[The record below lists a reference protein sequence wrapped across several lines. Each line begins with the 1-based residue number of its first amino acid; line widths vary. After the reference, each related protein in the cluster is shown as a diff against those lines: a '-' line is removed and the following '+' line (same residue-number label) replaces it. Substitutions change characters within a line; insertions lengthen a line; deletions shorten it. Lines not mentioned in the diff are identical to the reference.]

1 MINRPVWLLAVSLV
15 MASLIAPVVAIAQ
28 DSVSR
33 MTKEELKARL
43 DDASLVIVDA
53 RSSRDWDTSDRKI
66 KGAVR
71 VEPRDASKLPENY
84 SKDQTLVF
92 YCT

>member
-1 MINRPVWLLAVSLV
+1 MINRLVWLLAVSLV
-15 MASLIAPVVAIAQ
+15 MASLIAPIVIAQ
-28 DSVSR
+28 DGVSR

-53 RSSRDWDTSDRKI
+53 RSSGDWDASDRKI

-71 VEPRDASKLPENY
+71 VEPRDASKLPETY

-92 YCT
+92 YCA

>member
-1 MINRPVWLLAVSLV
+1 MINRPGWFLIGSLV
-15 MASLIAPVVAIAQ
+15 MASLIVQVAIAQ

-43 DDASLVIVDA
+43 DDSNLVIVDA
-53 RSSRDWDTSDRKI
+53 RSSRDWTTSDRKI

-71 VEPRDASKLPENY
+71 VEPRDASKLPDTY

-92 YCT
+92 YCA

>member
-1 MINRPVWLLAVSLV
+1 MINRTAWLLVVSLV
-15 MASLIAPVVAIAQ
+15 MASLITPVAIAQ

-43 DDASLVIVDA
+43 DDSSLVIVDA
-53 RSSRDWDTSDRKI
+53 RSSRDWDASDHKI

-71 VEPRDASKLPENY
+71 IEPRDANKLPETY
-84 SKDQTLVF
+84 SKDQTLVL
-92 YCT
+92 YCA

>member
-1 MINRPVWLLAVSLV
+1 MINRPPVWLLAVSLV
-15 MASLIAPVVAIAQ
+15 MASLIAQVAIAQ

-43 DDASLVIVDA
+43 DDSNLVIIDA
-53 RSSRDWDTSDRKI
+53 RSSRDWDASDRKI

-71 VEPRDASKLPENY
+71 VEPRDASKLPETY

-92 YCT
+92 YCA

>member
-1 MINRPVWLLAVSLV
+1 MINRTLWLLTVSLV
-15 MASLIAPVVAIAQ
+15 MASLVAQAAIAQ
-28 DSVSR
+28 DNVGR

-43 DDASLVIVDA
+43 NDPSLVVVDA
-53 RSSRDWDTSDRKI
+53 RSHRDWDASDRKI

-71 VEPRDASKLPENY
+71 VEPRDANKLPETY

-92 YCT
+92 YCA

>member
-15 MASLIAPVVAIAQ
+15 MASLIAPVAIAQ
-28 DSVSR
+28 DSIGR

-43 DDASLVIVDA
+43 DDPSLVIVDA
-53 RSSRDWDTSDRKI
+53 RSSRDWDASDRKI

-71 VEPRDASKLPENY
+71 VEPRDANQLPETY
-84 SKDQTLVF
+84 SKDQILVF
-92 YCT
+92 YCA

>member
-15 MASLIAPVVAIAQ
+15 MASLIAPVAIAQ
-28 DSVSR
+28 DSISR

-43 DDASLVIVDA
+43 DDSSLVIVDA
-53 RSSRDWDTSDRKI
+53 RSSRNWDASDRKI

-71 VEPRDASKLPENY
+71 VEPRDASKLPEAY

-92 YCT
+92 YCA

>member
-1 MINRPVWLLAVSLV
+1 MINRPAWLLAVSLV
-15 MASLIAPVVAIAQ
+15 LASFIAQAAIAQ
-28 DSVSR
+28 DNVNR

-43 DDASLVIVDA
+43 DDSSLVIVDA
-53 RSSRDWDTSDRKI
+53 RSGRDWNASDRKI

-71 VEPRDASKLPENY
+71 VEPRNANTLPETY

-92 YCT
+92 YCA

>member
-15 MASLIAPVVAIAQ
+15 MASLIAPVAIAQ
-28 DSVSR
+28 DNVSR

-43 DDASLVIVDA
+43 DDSSLVIVDA
-53 RSSRDWDTSDRKI
+53 RSSRNWDASDRKI

-71 VEPRDASKLPENY
+71 VEPRDASKLPEAY
-84 SKDQTLVF
+84 SQDQTLVF
-92 YCT
+92 YCA

>member
-1 MINRPVWLLAVSLV
+1 MI
-15 MASLIAPVVAIAQ
+15 ASLIAQAAIAQ
-28 DSVSR
+28 DNVSR

-43 DDASLVIVDA
+43 DDSGLVIVDA
-53 RSSRDWDTSDRKI
+53 RSRGEWDASDRKI

-71 VEPRDASKLPENY
+71 VEPRNASTLPETY

-92 YCT
+92 YCA

>member
-1 MINRPVWLLAVSLV
+1 MINRPVWLLVVSLV
-15 MASLIAPVVAIAQ
+15 IASFIAQAAIAQ

-43 DDASLVIVDA
+43 DDPSLVVVDA
-53 RSSRDWDTSDRKI
+53 RANRDWSASDRKI

-71 VEPRDASKLPENY
+71 IEPRDASKLPETY

-92 YCT
+92 YCA